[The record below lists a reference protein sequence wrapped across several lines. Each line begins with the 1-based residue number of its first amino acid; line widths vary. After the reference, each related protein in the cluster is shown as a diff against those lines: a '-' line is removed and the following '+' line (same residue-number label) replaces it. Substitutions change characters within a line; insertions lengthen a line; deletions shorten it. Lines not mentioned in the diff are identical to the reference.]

1 MGQKWGITRIA
12 VRSPRIHWLFRQ
24 VQDWQSSGII
34 SPYQGEAI
42 RNRYVTAAFPAGRKF
57 ISSLVWSVLGIFS
70 LLLGTVLVIANC
82 WQDLDQFLRILL
94 SLLPLMGSWIGL
106 LALITFNE
114 RRLVWRELA
123 ASANLLATV
132 LALALIGQIYN
143 IPYSMGVF
151 FISIV
156 LGTFPVVLL
165 TRSISWVVGTGILLN
180 VALIDSGSFGVRCV
194 ILALSVAMLAV
205 PDLVFSTANDWTKQI
220 LAWSTSI
227 GFCTTLIWVA
237 QGIHP
242 SAFLIFPAMIWA
254 TIIGT
259 LAVSRSD
266 LAFRR
271 PLVGMSLIGMLM
283 TLFLGTIPSVWD
295 EWVQF
300 SVVSDPAYIC
310 VLGAIIG
317 VQLAI
322 FSVTKGH
329 WFRWVLIVPGIVFIL
344 GMVAHKFIPSW
355 MLPTAVLFELITA
368 LVAAVRFG
376 IVSQRR
382 WWIHCGT
389 IGFLLTMVT
398 QFVSANVSLGLRAAE
413 FLLLGGILVAV
424 GYRVNGWAWL
434 KK

>member
-1 MGQKWGITRIA
+1 M
-12 VRSPRIHWLFRQ
+12 RSPRIHWLFRQ

-205 PDLVFSTANDWTKQI
+205 
-220 LAWSTSI
+220 
-227 GFCTTLIWVA
+227 
-237 QGIHP
+237 
-242 SAFLIFPAMIWA
+242 
-254 TIIGT
+254 
-259 LAVSRSD
+259 
-266 LAFRR
+266 
-271 PLVGMSLIGMLM
+271 
-283 TLFLGTIPSVWD
+283 
-295 EWVQF
+295 
-300 SVVSDPAYIC
+300 
-310 VLGAIIG
+310 
-317 VQLAI
+317 
-322 FSVTKGH
+322 
-329 WFRWVLIVPGIVFIL
+329 
-344 GMVAHKFIPSW
+344 
-355 MLPTAVLFELITA
+355 
-368 LVAAVRFG
+368 
-376 IVSQRR
+376 
-382 WWIHCGT
+382 
-389 IGFLLTMVT
+389 
-398 QFVSANVSLGLRAAE
+398 
-413 FLLLGGILVAV
+413 
-424 GYRVNGWAWL
+424 
-434 KK
+434 